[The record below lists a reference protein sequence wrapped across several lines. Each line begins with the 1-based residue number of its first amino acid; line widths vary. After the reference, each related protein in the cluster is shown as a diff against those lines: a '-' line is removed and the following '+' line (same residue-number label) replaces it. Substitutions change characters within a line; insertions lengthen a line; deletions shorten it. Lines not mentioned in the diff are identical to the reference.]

1 MAPGPIEE
9 LALLDLERSNK
20 GASKQRRDQING
32 EISTMR
38 DLLPL
43 PESARQRLSQLQIMS
58 LSCVYIR
65 KCNLLQKMLPTN
77 RCSIEVPCE
86 FSSALTGFILATTRD
101 GKLVYISEN
110 VTEYLGHSMVDMK
123 TQGDS
128 LFDIVDKRDHGTVQA
143 QLLHGVTAPEGH
155 HNRKISFFC
164 RMNMSRTLKRQGGFG
179 DVKVMHI
186 KGHFVPVGQK
196 EGGSPEQHVFIAL
209 CTPLITPDVKESLIQ
224 NNTTVFKSVHKLDMS
239 FVEIT
244 ETGEFHLGLNSQ
256 QIQNR
261 SWYSMLH
268 PEDLTEARAKHVQL
282 IKSRHEMGCM
292 MTVRMLTNANEVIW
306 VNIVMHVRQA
316 LVSNSDDPVI
326 VCINQVVSEEEA
338 KQFKIQGQLFA
349 LYAARS
355 PDLFFGGHPFHHF
368 QQVMDPEMLGRH
380 QAQAFMQHAHQQ
392 AFFGG
397 EQQRFTFPA
406 PHGSTSE
413 FTHPSQQYGMSGFDN
428 AGQKT
433 PQGHTSTIK
442 ALKRKLQE
450 NFISSCKPNK
460 IPRVT
465 MDTNDGGFS
474 DCNGSSQTHYVM
486 NVNLFRSSSGVSDM
500 FGTGNGICTY
510 GEETLPMVY
519 QAAALDPIHALRQ
532 KKAMLV
538 NAIAP
543 VGTPGV
549 VQKLA
554 PTCTLEQV
562 VPEVSIP
569 DCYLTPDPSPVN
581 SPKPLS
587 SAPVVKQETQEI
599 KHLTSYVMSRLNE
612 LKRNQTISETP
623 AVKETE
629 GATKRK
635 KNLPIID
642 ATFVDSFFDE
652 LQPTRLKEASIEIKM
667 EPLSPEPAVLNSVNE
682 SAKCQARIIKSSS
695 IVATSKLPSP
705 IQPMHPTSGGIKGQL
720 TFEDCTDLEELL
732 GLVDTAGPESNMMSP
747 AYSTESISPVAS
759 PSSYTGCMSE
769 SSPLASPSFGSNP
782 CLKQQTSLDK
792 MYTDICPGSVSPG
805 YDGRDDILEP
815 DSWLLEPISMSL
827 DMSLADIE
835 TTMPCEMKTE
845 ERDDDLY
852 HLKKLLQQSW
862 EPCGPP
868 RSNPHKTTQ

>member
-32 EISTMR
+32 EIGTMR

-65 KCNLLQKMLPTN
+65 KCNILQKMLPTN

-86 FSSALTGFILATTRD
+86 FSSALTGFILVTTRD

-143 QLLHGVTAPEGH
+143 QLLHGVATTEGH
-155 HNRKISFFC
+155 QNRKISFFC

-179 DVKVMHI
+179 DVKVMHV

-196 EGGSPEQHVFIAL
+196 EAGVPEQYVFMAL

-224 NNTTVFKSVHKLDMS
+224 NNTTVFRSVHKLDMS
-239 FVEIT
+239 FIEMT
-244 ETGEFHLGLNSQ
+244 ETGEFHLGIRND
-256 QIQNR
+256 QIENK

-268 PEDLTEARAKHVQL
+268 PEDLTEARAKHIQL

-292 MTVRMLTNANEVIW
+292 MTVRMLTNTNEVIW

-349 LYAARS
+349 LYAARA
-355 PDLFFGGHPFHHF
+355 PDIFFGGHHFHHF
-368 QQVMDPEMLGRH
+368 QQMVDPEMLGRH
-380 QAQAFMQHAHQQ
+380 QAQAFMQQQHPQQ
-392 AFFGG
+392 AYYPD
-397 EQQRFTFPA
+397 QQRYQFGTPRPSSSDYPQQQQHKYGLSGLDDMGQQP
-406 PHGSTSE
+406 PH
-413 FTHPSQQYGMSGFDN
+413 
-428 AGQKT
+428 
-433 PQGHTSTIK
+433 GHTSTIK

-460 IPRVT
+460 IPRVVSSESPEGRFP
-465 MDTNDGGFS
+465 DFS
-474 DCNGSSQTHYVM
+474 SGQTHYVM
-486 NVNLFRSSSGVSDM
+486 NVNVFRSNTNDVLNAD
-500 FGTGNGICTY
+500 NGIPVY
-510 GEETLPMVY
+510 GGDTLPMVY
-519 QAAALDPIHALRQ
+519 QSAPIDPVHAIRQ

-543 VGTPGV
+543 VGTPAV

-562 VPEVSIP
+562 VPEISIP
-569 DCYLTPDPSPVN
+569 DCYLTPDPSPAN
-581 SPKPLS
+581 SPKPLI
-587 SAPVVKQETQEI
+587 SAAPVKQETQEI
-599 KHLTSYVMSRLNE
+599 KQLTSYVMGRLNE
-612 LKRNQTISETP
+612 LKQNQTISETP
-623 AVKETE
+623 V
-629 GATKRK
+629 TKQTNVASNKK
-635 KNLPIID
+635 KNLPVID
-642 ATFVDSFFDE
+642 ATFVDSFFDD
-652 LQPTRLKEASIEIKM
+652 LRPTVKETYIQIKL
-667 EPLSPEPAVLNSVNE
+667 EPRSPEPAIQ
-682 SAKCQARIIKSSS
+682 SAVEKQRVPAQSLIMTSQSPPPVMQRLPQGTCNIKEE
-695 IVATSKLPSP
+695 
-705 IQPMHPTSGGIKGQL
+705 L
-720 TFEDCTDLEELL
+720 TLEECTDLEELL
-732 GLVDTAGPESNMMSP
+732 GLVDTAGPDTNMLSP
-747 AYSTESISPVAS
+747 AYSIESISPVAS
-759 PSSYTGCMSE
+759 PQSHTGSVAE
-769 SSPLASPSFGSNP
+769 SSPVSCSFDSTP
-782 CLKQQTSLDK
+782 CLKQNSLDR
-792 MYTDICPGSVSPG
+792 MYSEMSPGSTSPG
-805 YDGRDDILEP
+805 YEGRDDILEP

-835 TTMPCEMKTE
+835 TMPCELKINE
-845 ERDDDLY
+845 EDELF

-862 EPCGPP
+862 EPCGTQ
-868 RSNPHKTTQ
+868 SSKSHKTTQ